1 MIKTVTRSS
10 SSSSSSSGRSVVG
23 KENRGIKNVST
34 EYCEGNIVLYIVRKR
49 RVLLMWEN
57 YITEFYERRN
67 RLENLEV
74 EPAGEVD
81 EDEKG
86 SHYY

>member
-1 MIKTVTRSS
+1 
-10 SSSSSSSGRSVVG
+10 
-23 KENRGIKNVST
+23 
-34 EYCEGNIVLYIVRKR
+34 
-49 RVLLMWEN
+49 MWEN

-86 SHYY
+86 SQYY